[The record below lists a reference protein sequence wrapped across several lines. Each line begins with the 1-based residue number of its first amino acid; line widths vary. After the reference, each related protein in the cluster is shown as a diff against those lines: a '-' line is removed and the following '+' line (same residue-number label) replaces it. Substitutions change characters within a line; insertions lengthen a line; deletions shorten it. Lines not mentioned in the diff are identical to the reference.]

1 MKSGNLKL
9 FLLIG
14 ALVFLLA
21 LIWLSLAAITTRQA
35 LQAAK
40 NQDWERSAFQA
51 KNSLFLVKPIEA
63 ATFKKAASV
72 STWKEGLN
80 LLLLITEGQTHI
92 GQFKQGLVT
101 SDQAAF
107 DDTAISWWQELFRSY
122 NRFYLA
128 SEKSWLV
135 QTGLSAKQ
143 LELIEVSRNSITLA
157 EPFITAA
164 VDQDLNFT
172 LLLKNNEELRA
183 GGGFMGSAAAFS
195 VQRGHISQPVFYD
208 IYDLAGQTDK
218 TLPSRPGLREFLS
231 EGGEMSITD
240 ANWEA
245 DFSSAGAEI
254 ISLLNSTPI
263 HKTDVLIAV
272 NLDLIKSILQITGPV
287 KILSLEEA
295 VTPDNLAAL
304 ARADRLEF
312 FAGDQQKKHFL
323 SELYSQIKVE
333 LEELSVEQLA
343 ALAHAFNL
351 AVEEKQ
357 LMFYSPRTDFQQI
370 FIENKMAGAIH
381 PETDHWIYLVES
393 NVGINKANQAVE
405 REVELEIQAEKIM
418 VKIEFFNYN
427 QPLNPEQVQI
437 IENNPDLLQAA
448 HLGYVNYQ
456 RLLTDLSISEI
467 DINCDGL
474 ETKLME
480 KDQVSIIDRTAL
492 QIGFL
497 LTVPEQAS
505 RNCLIELTLNQPI
518 SAQQSWALIK
528 QPGLDQVPYTINFF
542 GEKQRFLLTSD
553 KQLL

>member
-1 MKSGNLKL
+1 MKSRNLKL

-14 ALVFLLA
+14 GLVFLFA
-21 LIWLSLAAITTRQA
+21 LIWLSLAVITTRQA

-40 NQDWERSAFQA
+40 NQGWRRSVSQA
-51 KNSLFLVKPIEA
+51 KNSSMLVKPIEA
-63 ATFKKAASV
+63 VTLKQAASV
-72 STWKEGLN
+72 TAWREGLN
-80 LLLLITEGQTHI
+80 LLLLMAEGQAHI
-92 GQFKQGLVT
+92 GQFRQGLIT
-101 SDQAAF
+101 SDQAAL
-107 DDTAISWWQELFRSY
+107 DDTAIGWWQEFFRSY
-122 NRFYLA
+122 NRFYQA

-135 QTGLSAKQ
+135 QTVLSAKQ
-143 LELIEVSRNSITLA
+143 LELIEVSRNLITLA

-164 VDQDLNFT
+164 GDQDLNFT

-195 VQRGHISQPVFYD
+195 LQRGHISQPVFYD

-231 EGGEMSITD
+231 EGGGMSITD

-245 DFSSAGAEI
+245 DFSLAGADI

-287 KILSLEEA
+287 KISSLEEA

-323 SELYSQIKVE
+323 SKLYSQIKVE
-333 LEELSVEQLA
+333 LEELSAEQLT

-357 LMFYSPRTDFQQI
+357 LMFYSPRPDFQQI
-370 FIENKMAGAIH
+370 FIENKMAGAIQ

-405 REVELEIQAEKIM
+405 REVEIEIQPEKIM

-427 QPLNPEQVQI
+427 QPLDPEQVQM

-456 RLLTDLSISEI
+456 RLLTDLNISGI
-467 DINCDGL
+467 DINCSGP
-474 ETKLME
+474 ETELME
-480 KDQVSIIDRTAL
+480 KNQVSIIDGTAL

-497 LTVPEQAS
+497 LTVPEQTS
-505 RNCLIELTLNQPI
+505 RNCLIELTPNQPI
-518 SAQQSWALIK
+518 PAQRSWSLIK
-528 QPGLDQVPYTINFF
+528 QPGLDQVPYTIDLF